1 MNLDFIYQMYNYL
14 QLVLELIL
22 PLLLDVHTNYIYL
35 DINQFTNKNYVN
47 FYKIFF
53 IKI

>member
-35 DINQFTNKNYVN
+35 DINLPNITYILK
-47 FYKIFF
+47 YKY
-53 IKI
+53 